1 MKIVILGAGQVGS
14 SVAENLVSENNDITV
29 IDTDA
34 ERLEALQVRLDLRTV
49 VGNAVLPSV
58 LRSAGLDDAD
68 LLLALTPSDP
78 VNLMA
83 CKMAKT
89 IFTVPTRIAR
99 LRSLEFIEDP
109 MLLSDEVF
117 SVSHAFCP
125 EQAITDYLV
134 KLVDFPEALQVLAFA
149 NGRVKLVAVRAVSG
163 SPMVGRPIS
172 ELREHLGEDVD
183 ARIAALFRR
192 DRPLPPTRDTVI
204 KAGDE
209 VFVLAAAE
217 HIRKVLFELHHMQ
230 EPVRRVIIAGGGNI
244 GLRVAR
250 QLEGRCI
257 VKVVDHNRDRSEN
270 IAGRLDTSLIL
281 HGEATDED
289 LLLQESIDETDLF
302 MALTSDDEDNIMAA
316 LLAKKLGC
324 KRVLAIIN
332 RRAYADLIQSARIDI
347 AISPASVS
355 IGKLLTHVR
364 HGFVARVHSL
374 RRGAAE
380 ALELKALGDEKS
392 SRVVGRR
399 VDELPSIEGAT
410 IAAVVRNLDAVA
422 DTAEVVSDAAQSVQ
436 GDVLMAHRDT
446 RIESGDHVI
455 VFCMNKKVVK
465 KVEKL
470 FEVGFHFF

>member
-1 MKIVILGAGQVGS
+1 MKIVILGAGQVGG
-14 SVAENLVSENNDITV
+14 SVAESLVSENNDITV

-34 ERLEALQVRLDLRTV
+34 ERLEQLQVRLDLRTV

-58 LRSAGLDDAD
+58 LRSAGLDEAD
-68 LLLALTPSDP
+68 LLLALTPSDQI
-78 VNLMA
+78 NLMV
-83 CKMAKT
+83 CKMAQA

-99 LRSLEFIEDP
+99 LRSLEFIENP
-109 MLLSDEVF
+109 ELLSDKVF
-117 SVSHAFCP
+117 SVNYAFCP

-134 KLVDFPEALQVLAFA
+134 KLVDFPEALQVLSFA
-149 NGRVKLVAVRAVSG
+149 DGCVALVAVRAAAG

-172 ELREHLGEDVD
+172 ELREHLGANVD

-192 DRPLPPTRDTVI
+192 DRPLPPKPDTVI

-209 VFVLAAAE
+209 VFVLAAEA
-217 HIRKVLFELHHMQ
+217 HIREVLFELHRMQ

-250 QLEGRCI
+250 QLEGRCV
-257 VKVVDHNRDRSEN
+257 VKVIDHNRDRSEN
-270 IAGRLDTSLIL
+270 IAGRLGPSLIL

-289 LLLQESIDETDLF
+289 LLLQESIEETDLF

-324 KRVLAIIN
+324 KRVLAIVN
-332 RRAYADLIQSARIDI
+332 RRAYADLIQSGRIDI
-347 AISPASVS
+347 AISPAMVS
-355 IGKLLTHVR
+355 IGNLLTHVR
-364 HGFVARVHSL
+364 HGYVAKVHSL

-380 ALELKALGDEKS
+380 AIELKALGDSKS
-392 SRVVGRR
+392 SRVVGRCIS
-399 VDELPSIEGAT
+399 ELPVIEGAT
-410 IAAVVRNLDAVA
+410 IAAVVRHLEPMEDEAVEHG
-422 DTAEVVSDAAQSVQ
+422 TSRQGRGEV
-436 GDVLMAHRDT
+436 LIAHRDT

-455 VFCMNKKVVK
+455 VFCLNKKVVK

>member
-14 SVAENLVSENNDITV
+14 SVAESLLSENNDITV

-34 ERLEALQVRLDLRTV
+34 ERLEALQVRLDLRTI
-49 VGNAVLPSV
+49 VGNAILPSV
-58 LRSAGLDDAD
+58 LRSAGLEDAD
-68 LLLALTPSDP
+68 LLLALTPSDQ
-78 VNLMA
+78 VNLLA
-83 CKMAKT
+83 CKMAQT
-89 IFTVPTRIAR
+89 LFTVPTRIAR

-117 SVSHAFCP
+117 AVSHAFCP
-125 EQAITDYLV
+125 EQAITDYLI

-149 NGRVKLVAVRAVSG
+149 HGLVKLVAVRAAAG
-163 SPMVGRPIS
+163 SPMVGKPIS
-172 ELREHLGEDVD
+172 ALREHLGADVD

-192 DRPLPPTRDTVI
+192 DRPLPPKPDTVI

-209 VFVLAAAE
+209 VFVLAAEA

-250 QLEGRCI
+250 QLEGRCA
-257 VKVVDHNRDRSEN
+257 VKVIDHNRNRSEN
-270 IAGRLDTSLIL
+270 IAGRLGTSLIL
-281 HGEATDED
+281 HGEATDEE
-289 LLLQESIDETDLF
+289 LLLQESIEETDLF

-332 RRAYADLIQSARIDI
+332 RRAYAELIQSGRIDI
-347 AISPASVS
+347 AISPAMVS
-355 IGKLLTHVR
+355 IGNLLTHVR
-364 HGFVARVHSL
+364 HGYVAKVHSL
-374 RRGAAE
+374 WRGAAE
-380 ALELKALGDEKS
+380 AIELKALGDKKS

-399 VDELPSIEGAT
+399 ISELPVIEGAT
-410 IAAVVRNLDAVA
+410 IAAVVRHLDTKPDESATEHGA
-422 DTAEVVSDAAQSVQ
+422 RKGQGEV
-436 GDVLMAHRDT
+436 LIAHRT
-446 RIESGDHVI
+446 TLIESGDHVI
-455 VFCMNKKVVK
+455 VFCLSKTVVK